1 MMYCG
6 FVVSWDDRIVLCSV
20 VWLWFVFFSLSV
32 LATQGS
38 RPEMVYRCIAS
49 VFFSFPVLAIQVFAR
64 EKVCRCTVA
73 LFRFLPLVT
82 TPVFSPEKVCRCT
95 SHILRP

>member
-1 MMYCG
+1 MMCCG
-6 FVVSWDDRIVLCSV
+6 FVVLWDDRIVLCSV
-20 VWLWFVFFSLSV
+20 VWLRFVFFSLS
-32 LATQGS
+32 
-38 RPEMVYRCIAS
+38 E
-49 VFFSFPVLAIQVFAR
+49 LAIQVFAR